1 MLVINSVREIRDKDV
16 TNMRQLSPDGEF
28 VAVPVICLA
37 IIILNLNHLH
47 IVSEELPVINICLGG
62 KHVHIIY

>member
-28 VAVPVICLA
+28 VAVPVIYRKRGPAHSVGRCLTSKN
-37 IIILNLNHLH
+37 INLNHLH
-47 IVSEELPVINICLGG
+47 IISEELPVI
-62 KHVHIIY
+62 